1 MKQNLLATFA
11 VLAAASMPVFGET
24 PEIIIRQV
32 PVGEL
37 KAPAFRAPETVTT
50 VGFNYCGYPH
60 TAKPY
65 EAGTILSGAMY
76 LPSEILKLYDGAK
89 ITSISIFTG
98 ADQGADPIVNSIR
111 EGDVWITEDLD
122 AEPLVKAHG
131 SLSDDIMA
139 YHPISL
145 NEPYILSADK
155 PVYVGF
161 TITSPGM
168 SQGSLVWDMNI
179 HDNDWGGWMKVNDGP
194 WTNMSEANGF
204 VLMKCTIEGENIP
217 QNSASIY
224 SSEVSAFSFPGGTVS
239 DDILILNEGARA
251 INEIELSIKA
261 GDEEVGRGTYPLDE
275 DITFNNLIRIIVE
288 TRCNTVGANIPLRV
302 EVTGVNG
309 QPNENENR
317 SITDHFLCL
326 PRDGGFKRRVVME
339 QGTAQPIGGSLVGI
353 VTDRAMTAKYG
364 DCDQYIPIMVHMYDD
379 MDAPAYEPLFTS
391 RLCST
396 IPSVIPCRLVDYR
409 NTPAE
414 LESVED
420 VFLTAGIIPA
430 FAELDS
436 RAYFTDENCEE
447 IVLTTDMKFIDNAE
461 GDWGLSFVTRENN
474 VGPFAQVNPYSGKE
488 EMGGFENEPDPVTM
502 LFDHVARDIDTFYGI
517 PESVPTSV
525 NKDQVYTYTRQMPF
539 TREQI
544 ENTDIVVMLIN
555 RLNGM
560 IENATVLKG
569 TAIAT
574 SSVES
579 IGTISASVIGG
590 KGSIAINGDYER
602 ASVFSVSGAVA
613 ADLHGET
620 EVTLPAGVYI
630 VVVDGKATK
639 TIVK

>member
-1 MKQNLLATFA
+1 M
-11 VLAAASMPVFGET
+11 AAASMPVLGET

-32 PVGEL
+32 PVGEVKSL
-37 KAPAFRAPETVTT
+37 SFRAPETVTT

-60 TAKPY
+60 TAQPY
-65 EAGTILSGAMY
+65 EAGTRLSGAMY

-98 ADQGADPIVNSIR
+98 ADQGVDPIVNSIR

-122 AEPLVKAHG
+122 AEPLAKAHG
-131 SLSDDIMA
+131 TLTDDIMA

-145 NEPYILSADK
+145 DKPYTLSVDK

-161 TITSPGM
+161 SITSPGM

-204 VLMKCTIEGENIP
+204 VLMKCTIEGDNIP

-224 SSEVSAFSFPGGTVS
+224 SSEVSAFTFPGSNVS
-239 DDILILNEGARA
+239 DDILILNEGAQP
-251 INEIELSIKA
+251 INEVKLSIQA
-261 GDEEVGRGTYPLDE
+261 GDEEVAKGSFPLDE
-275 DITFNNLIRIIVE
+275 PITFNNLMRIIVE
-288 TRCNTVGANIPLRV
+288 TRCNTTGANVPLRI
-302 EVTGVNG
+302 EVTEVNG
-309 QPNENENR
+309 QPNENENK
-317 SITDHFLCL
+317 SITDRFLCL
-326 PRDGGFKRRVVME
+326 PHDGGFKRRVVME

-364 DCDQYIPIMVHMYDD
+364 DCDTYIPIMVHMYDD
-379 MDAPAYEPLFTS
+379 MDAAAYEPLFTS

-409 NTPAE
+409 NTAAE

-420 VFLTAGIIPA
+420 VYLTTRIFPA
-430 FAELDS
+430 FAELDA

-447 IVLTTDMKFIDNAE
+447 IVLTTDMKFLDKAE

-474 VGPFAQVNPYSGKE
+474 VGPYAQVNPYSGKE
-488 EMGGFENEPDPVTM
+488 TMGGFENEPDPVTM

-517 PESVPTSV
+517 PESVPASV
-525 NKDQVYTYTRQMPF
+525 DKDKVYTYTRQMPF

-555 RLNGM
+555 RFNGM

-579 IGTISASVIGG
+579 IGTVSAKAIGG
-590 KGSIAINGDYER
+590 KGSISISGDYER
-602 ASVFSVSGAVA
+602 ASVYSVSGSMA
-613 ADLHGET
+613 ADLRGET